1 MRRLVAGAEALGASL
16 GELLDNARVGIIQ
29 LDLRGW
35 IVEANERARLL
46 LWKGDGLFDEAG
58 LLHARRGV
66 DDAGLHGLLASALP
80 SFGHPGG
87 WFDDGEASAGQARL
101 AVHVNPVDVWP
112 GGLRPAPGDGVG
124 EGGT

>member
-16 GELLDNARVGIIQ
+16 GELLDNTRVGIIQ

-58 LLHARRGV
+58 LLYARRGV
-66 DDAGLHGLLASALP
+66 DDAGLQGLLASALP
-80 SFGHPGG
+80 FFGRP
-87 WFDDGEASAGQARL
+87 DMDGSMTVRRPAGQARL
-101 AVHVNPVDVWP
+101 AC
-112 GGLRPAPGDGVG
+112 
-124 EGGT
+124 T